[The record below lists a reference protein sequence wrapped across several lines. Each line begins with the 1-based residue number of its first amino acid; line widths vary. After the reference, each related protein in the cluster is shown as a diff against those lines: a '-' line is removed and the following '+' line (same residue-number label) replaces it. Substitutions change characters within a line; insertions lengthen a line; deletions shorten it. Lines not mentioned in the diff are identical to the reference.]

1 MILFIY
7 MCCNLFTHDTAG
19 QSHLDRSHD
28 LPRIQDGG
36 LNRERVY
43 STEPFLEFLY
53 LTFPVSSRPVC
64 VNLEI
69 FFFCSIQMTS
79 RKPTRYG
86 GTYRHSPEISYSL
99 TGSTSSRKM
108 ANGVNIDD
116 LPAEFSKYRTPLVS
130 RYASPEMAYIFSEMK
145 KFTTWRQLW
154 TWLARAEKVFIN

>member
-1 MILFIY
+1 
-7 MCCNLFTHDTAG
+7 
-19 QSHLDRSHD
+19 
-28 LPRIQDGG
+28 
-36 LNRERVY
+36 
-43 STEPFLEFLY
+43 
-53 LTFPVSSRPVC
+53 
-64 VNLEI
+64 
-69 FFFCSIQMTS
+69 MTS

-154 TWLARAEKVFIN
+154 TWLARAEKVFIDRGRLENIFSDIPYVI